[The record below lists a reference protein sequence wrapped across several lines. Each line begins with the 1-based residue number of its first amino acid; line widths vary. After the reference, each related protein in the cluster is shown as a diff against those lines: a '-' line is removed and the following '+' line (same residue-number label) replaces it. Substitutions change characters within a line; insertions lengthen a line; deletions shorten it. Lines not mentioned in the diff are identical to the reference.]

1 MIAPAVFTLDIDGKP
16 TLSFEAKNLRESWEL
31 CHEEWLRE
39 ELAQLCSHGVPL
51 WDGKSR
57 LRSRYASKD
66 ETDFYLE
73 AAREK
78 QTPDDLLLAYLVE
91 LDASSLDDD
100 QPATG
105 LPQTRSAAY
114 DETEQVRRT
123 CGPEPPD

>member
-1 MIAPAVFTLDIDGKP
+1 MIAPTVFTLDIDGKP
-16 TLSFEAKNLRESWEL
+16 TFSFEAKNLRESWEL

-39 ELAQLCSHGVPL
+39 ELAQLCSNGVPL

-57 LRSRYASKD
+57 LRSRYASKA

-91 LDASSLDDD
+91 LDVSSLNDD
-100 QPATG
+100 QPAMG
-105 LPQTRSAAY
+105 
-114 DETEQVRRT
+114 
-123 CGPEPPD
+123 